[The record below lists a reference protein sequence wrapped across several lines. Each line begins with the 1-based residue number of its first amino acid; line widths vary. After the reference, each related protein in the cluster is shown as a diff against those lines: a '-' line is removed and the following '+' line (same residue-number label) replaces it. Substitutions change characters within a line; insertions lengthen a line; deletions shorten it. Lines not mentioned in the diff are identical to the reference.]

1 MAAFCLGSCLSTSD
15 ELDLD
20 KDISLD
26 MQIAPGG
33 LSIPLGSLDT
43 LFLDSLI
50 KIDDEDAMLKKLPDV
65 IRSLFAVLTKS
76 FVTFI
81 DSPALSTK
89 VNLYMLCR
97 LWNVAGLVSMV
108 PSVALVTF
116 TFAMA

>member
-1 MAAFCLGSCLSTSD
+1 MKTSANNLYKFGGIVAAFCLGSCLSTSD

-50 KIDDEDAMLKKLPDV
+50 KIDDED
-65 IRSLFAVLTKS
+65 
-76 FVTFI
+76 
-81 DSPALSTK
+81 
-89 VNLYMLCR
+89 Y
-97 LWNVAGLVSMV
+97 
-108 PSVALVTF
+108 
-116 TFAMA
+116 